1 VEKSFEVTKKG
12 YLRSRRRIV
21 DALDLE
27 GLLNWITPEKI
38 KSIENQLKDR
48 LREHLLLA
56 GRGRGTLLEE
66 EEKSRLAELPVFKK
80 LVPDETQSGV
90 LYR

>member
-1 VEKSFEVTKKG
+1 MEKSFNVSSQG

-27 GLLNWITPEKI
+27 GLLSWITPERI
-38 KSIENQLKDR
+38 TSIENQLKDR
-48 LREHLLLA
+48 LREHVLLA
-56 GRGRGTLLEE
+56 VRRRGTLLEE
-66 EEKSRLAELPVFKK
+66 EEKSKLAELPIFKE
-80 LVPDETQSGV
+80 LVPSETQSGV